1 MEQPQSRPRW
11 LERLGWSL
19 PTLER
24 GDRKAL
30 SQRIEEGAHGGVD
43 YQVMMVLASG
53 LASLGLLEDS
63 TAVVIGAML
72 VAPLMGPLLGAGLA
86 LAQGNLNLFRRSIT
100 VALLGLLMGFA
111 VALLAGVLNPGFEP
125 SLETEA
131 RGSPDILDLGVAVL
145 SGFVAA
151 YAMGRPGATS
161 TLAGVAIAAALVP
174 PLCVVGIG
182 LTNGQPLIAVNSAV
196 LLLTNVV
203 AIILSA
209 AVAFGLLGIQGVSI
223 EGRSAGWVRRAFM
236 VLVLAAVILL
246 LPLLANVEMKKR
258 RGQSKP
264 LTYPVAAHVQKA
276 VENYIDLNPD
286 LTLITIARVSVE
298 PASDVSILL
307 AARGELAPTVR
318 DDLIHLVREVRGGR
332 PNVRVIGLQL
342 AREAPAAEAPAQDPS
357 GPEAAP

>member
-1 MEQPQSRPRW
+1 M
-11 LERLGWSL
+11 ERLGWSL
-19 PTLER
+19 PTLDR
-24 GDRKAL
+24 NDRKAL
-30 SQRIEEGAHGGVD
+30 SARIEEGAHGGVD

-86 LAQGNLNLFRRSIT
+86 LAQGNLHLFRRSVA

-111 VALLAGVLNPGFEP
+111 VALLAGLLNPGFAP
-125 SLETEA
+125 SLEIEA
-131 RGSPDILDLGVAVL
+131 RGNPDILDLGVAIL

-182 LTNGQPLIAVNSAV
+182 LTTGQPLIAVNSAV

-209 AVAFGLLGIQGVSI
+209 AVAFGLLGIHQGGSV
-223 EGRSAGWVRRAFM
+223 EGRSPAWVRRAFM

-264 LTYPVAAHVQKA
+264 LTYPVAAHVQEA
-276 VENYIDLNPD
+276 VENYIDLYPG
-286 LTLITIARVSVE
+286 LELITIARVSVE
-298 PASDVSILL
+298 PASGVSILL
-307 AARGELAPTVR
+307 AARGELPPNVSA
-318 DDLIHLVREVRGGR
+318 DLTQLVHEVRGGR

-342 AREAPAAEAPAQDPS
+342 AREGPVSEAPAPDPS
-357 GPEAAP
+357 RLEGAP